1 MWPDFREYP
10 RFRVAIAQENSEEGD
25 NSENV
30 ANNKRSTEARI
41 VDVAAGSRKCFDMIS
56 TKLC

>member
-1 MWPDFREYP
+1 M
-10 RFRVAIAQENSEEGD
+10 AQENSEEGND
-25 NSENV
+25 SENV

>member
-1 MWPDFREYP
+1 M
-10 RFRVAIAQENSEEGD
+10 AQENSEEGND
-25 NSENV
+25 SENV
-30 ANNKRSTEARI
+30 ANNKRPTEARI